1 MIYATDIATRLGLK
15 RYTRSWR
22 GRCPACDYP
31 GTFSVRA
38 STGGR
43 ALLFC
48 ASCQDRDALAAAVV
62 RAAGQER
69 QPDPSEKHDVAAA
82 RQRKQAAALRLWRG
96 SEPATGT
103 SADVYLSRRGL
114 AGLAASPALRFRADC
129 PHPEVG
135 RLSALIALASDMA
148 GAPLA
153 VHRTYLTRDGF
164 KAGVVPAKA
173 SVGPVWGGAI
183 RLSELVLGSP
193 LVIGEGIET
202 AASAGRLMGF
212 PAWAAISAGNLAKGL
227 ALPPE
232 AWHVLIAADA
242 DIAGEQAAQAA
253 ALRWSAEGRR
263 VEIARPRRGRGDFN
277 DMIREAANA

>member
-48 ASCQDRDALAAAVV
+48 ASCQDEDALADAVV

-69 QPDPSEKHDVAAA
+69 PTRPERTKHDVAAA

-183 RLSELVLGSP
+183 RLSELVAWFP
-193 LVIGEGIET
+193 IGN
-202 AASAGRLMGF
+202 RRRHRNRCF
-212 PAWAAISAGNLAKGL
+212 
-227 ALPPE
+227 
-232 AWHVLIAADA
+232 
-242 DIAGEQAAQAA
+242 
-253 ALRWSAEGRR
+253 RR
-263 VEIARPRRGRGDFN
+263 VV
-277 DMIREAANA
+277 